1 MGELKRPSGF
11 AQYKHQAHTRSEIF
25 NHCNI
30 FNIELFWIYCIF
42 YGPLTRTTY
51 EYC

>member
-11 AQYKHQAHTRSEIF
+11 AQYKHQAHTSCKSEIF

-30 FNIELFWIYCIF
+30 LKLNCFGYIVFLW
-42 YGPLTRTTY
+42 TTY
-51 EYC
+51 EDHL